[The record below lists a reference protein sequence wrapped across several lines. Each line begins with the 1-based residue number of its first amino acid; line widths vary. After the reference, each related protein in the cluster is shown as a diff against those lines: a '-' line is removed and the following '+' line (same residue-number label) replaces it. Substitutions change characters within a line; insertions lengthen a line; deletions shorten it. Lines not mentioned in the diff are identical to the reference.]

1 MTGFNALEYFEN
13 VYGQV
18 PEWASKMH
26 QFSPAALDH
35 YTALRNEILV
45 KGKMQQKDKELILVG
60 INAARRYERSMLYHT
75 KGAIDAGA
83 TVEEIIEIIST
94 CIISRGIPAWM
105 TGVKAITYAL
115 EDLKGKYVNE
125 PVHKEKGFTSVEE
138 CMNFFSNGS
147 GNVPDWLSLLA
158 KHNPDV
164 LVQYCSLR
172 KVVLKEQAV
181 SRKLKELL
189 LIGINVCE
197 RYKEGVE
204 LHVKGAKNFGA
215 TNEEI
220 AEVSLVGLLT
230 AGIPAWF
237 EGSDFL

>member
-1 MTGFNALEYFEN
+1 MAEFNGLEYFEK

-26 QFSPAALDH
+26 QFSPTALDH

-45 KGKMQQKDKELILVG
+45 KGKMKQKDKELILVG
-60 INAARRYERSMLYHT
+60 VNAARRYERSMLYHT

-105 TGVKAITYAL
+105 TGIKAISYAL
-115 EDLKGKYVNE
+115 NDLKGQYSIE
-125 PVHKEKGFTSVEE
+125 PVHEEKGFTSVEE
-138 CMNFFSNGS
+138 CLNFFRDGS
-147 GNVPDWLSLLA
+147 GAVPEWLNLLG

-164 LVQYCSLR
+164 LIQYCSLR
-172 KVVLKEQAV
+172 KIVLKEQAV

-189 LIGINVCE
+189 LVGINVCE
-197 RYKEGVE
+197 RYKEGVA
-204 LHVKGAKNFGA
+204 LHVKGARNFGA
-215 TNEEI
+215 TDEEI
-220 AEVSLVGLLT
+220 AEISLVGLLT